1 MDWIDVSIPLREEM
15 TVFTGEPPFRRERI
29 SAIADGAVCNI
40 SQMALGVH
48 TGTHVDAPVHF
59 VEGGETAEAIALDAL
74 IGPAWVVDA
83 TAATGSITAADL
95 DRFDIPAD
103 EVRLLFRTRTA
114 HLWDSPGFEPGF
126 VALDATAAAALVRRG
141 VRSVGID
148 YLSIAPFGDP
158 VAHAPDPVRGG
169 RRRARGAGPA
179 ERRAGGVRPAVP
191 ATPDRRQRR
200 RAGARA
206 PPATCLSG
214 SNRERSDPPGVRDH
228 RAVSGSPV
236 SIKVLRPDTMY
247 TMPPANASALFE
259 PGTRALVTVSFEPP
273 SSAGSTSQVIRT
285 GPSASAPDP
294 NADGTT

>member
-1 MDWIDVSIPLREEM
+1 MSRPLRPSASSACGSTTLSGYGRISFAWACSGQAVTAVRRPEGEPMDWIDVSIPLREEM

-59 VEGGETAEAIALDAL
+59 VEGGGTAEAIALDAL

-114 HLWDSPGFEPGF
+114 HLWDSPAFEPGF

-148 YLSIAPFGDP
+148 Y
-158 VAHAPDPVRGG
+158 
-169 RRRARGAGPA
+169 
-179 ERRAGGVRPAVP
+179 
-191 ATPDRRQRR
+191 
-200 RAGARA
+200 
-206 PPATCLSG
+206 
-214 SNRERSDPPGVRDH
+214 
-228 RAVSGSPV
+228 
-236 SIKVLRPDTMY
+236 
-247 TMPPANASALFE
+247 
-259 PGTRALVTVSFEPP
+259 
-273 SSAGSTSQVIRT
+273 
-285 GPSASAPDP
+285 
-294 NADGTT
+294 